1 MTNAD
6 VVRRFEDEFKNNA
19 NHDIV
24 DVLMADDFVHHAPLP
39 GLPDGR
45 AGMKA
50 VGQFV
55 TGAIDGISVTVD
67 FLLSDGEL
75 VADRISATGTRRD
88 NGEPISWTENHIYRV
103 RDGQIVEWWP
113 EGGPPLG

>member
-6 VVRRFEDEFKNNA
+6 VVRRFEDEFKNNV

-24 DVLMADDFVHHAPLP
+24 DVLMAADFVHPAPLP

-55 TGAIDGISVTVD
+55 TGAIDGISVTID

-75 VADRISATGTRRD
+75 VADRVSATGTRRND
-88 NGEPISWTENHIYRV
+88 GEPISWTENHIYRV